1 MNITYL
7 GTNTL
12 LITQGDTTLLVD
24 PHFSRP
30 TMLSLLGKIRPDP
43 ARIASGL
50 TRSGINRLDGIL
62 LTHTHYDHAL
72 DATEVLRQ
80 AGGTLYGSESAIHLV
95 QGAGLGVKTGV
106 QVVPRQ
112 IYQIGSLQVCFHP
125 ARHVN
130 FPAPMGW
137 LMPAEGR
144 ITRPLR
150 PPTWLWNYQCGAVYA
165 IQVDRTLIFGSAGFE
180 PGAYRGLAVE
190 SVVLGV
196 GGLDLQPQS
205 YLQALY
211 SQAVL
216 DPGARQVFLSHWDN
230 FFDPLEKNSQPMRLA
245 KRSIS
250 QITALGARYGHTV
263 QVLELAHTIPSA

>member
-1 MNITYL
+1 MHITYL

-30 TMLSLLGKIRPDP
+30 SMLSLLGKIRPDP
-43 ARIASGL
+43 DRIASGL
-50 TRSGINRLDGIL
+50 TRSGIDRLDGIL

-80 AGGTLYGSESAIHLV
+80 AGGTLYGSKSAIHLV
-95 QGAGLGVKTGV
+95 RGSGLATQSAV

-112 IYQIGSLQVCFHP
+112 AYQVGAFTVCFHP

-137 LMPAEGR
+137 LMPAEGC
-144 ITRPLR
+144 IPRPLR
-150 PPTWLWNYQCGAVYA
+150 PPARFWNYQCGAVYA
-165 IQVDRTLIFGSAGFE
+165 IQVNRTLIFGSAGFE
-180 PGAYRGLAVE
+180 PGAYRGLAIK
-190 SVVLGV
+190 SVVLGI
-196 GGLDLQPQS
+196 GGLDLQPQA
-205 YLQALY
+205 YLQQLY

-230 FFDPLEKNSQPMRLA
+230 FFGPPKKTPKPMHLA
-245 KRSIS
+245 RRSIG
-250 QITALGARYGHTV
+250 QIKALGARYAH
-263 QVLELAHTIPSA
+263 QVEILELAHTITSE

>member
-30 TMLSLLGKIRPDP
+30 GIINLLGKIRPQP
-43 ARIASGL
+43 QVVAEQLARL
-50 TRSGINRLDGIL
+50 GIHAVDGVL

-80 AGGTLYGSESAIHLV
+80 AGGTLYGSESAIHLA
-95 QGAGLGVKTGV
+95 QGASLGAKTGM

-112 IYQIGSLQVCFHP
+112 IYQIGAFQVCFHP
-125 ARHVN
+125 ARHVD

-137 LMPAEGR
+137 LMSAERR
-144 ITRPLR
+144 ITRPLY

-196 GGLDLQPQS
+196 GGLDLQPQA

-230 FFDPLEKNSQPMRLA
+230 FFGPLEKKPKPMRLA
-245 KRSIS
+245 RRSIS
-250 QITALGARYGHTV
+250 RINTLGAQHGQTVRQLEYGQTF
-263 QVLELAHTIPSA
+263 TM